1 MTNSISFLARR
12 GLATEKGSGMYADRA
27 TPATTVKAGVGVII
41 VDDCGR
47 VLLERRRDN
56 GLWGLVGGGVDP
68 GESVEAAALR
78 EALEETGLAVE
89 ITGLVGVYSD
99 PGQGRIV
106 TYPDNGDS
114 RHLVD
119 TVVTAAIVSGRIQIS
134 EESLELAFFSAS
146 DLPEDLVPPARE
158 PLRDFFAGRTARVR

>member
-1 MTNSISFLARR
+1 
-12 GLATEKGSGMYADRA
+12 MYADRA

-41 VDDCGR
+41 VDDSGR

-56 GLWGLVGGGVDP
+56 GMWGLVGGGVDP
-68 GESVEAAALR
+68 GESVGQAAVR
-78 EALEETGLAVE
+78 EALEETGLSIA

-119 TVVTAAIVSGRIQIS
+119 TVVTATIVSGCIQIS
-134 EESLELAFFSAS
+134 EESLELVFFPAS
-146 DLPEDLVPPARE
+146 GLPEDLVPPARE
-158 PLRDFFAGRTARVR
+158 PLSDFFAGRAAQVR

>member
-1 MTNSISFLARR
+1 VYSSLT
-12 GLATEKGSGMYADRA
+12 

-41 VDDCGR
+41 VDDSGR

-56 GLWGLVGGGVDP
+56 GMWGLVGGGVDP
-68 GESVEAAALR
+68 GESVGQAAVR
-78 EALEETGLAVE
+78 EALEETGLTIA

-119 TVVTAAIVSGRIQIS
+119 TVVTAKIVSGVLVVS
-134 EESLELAFFSAS
+134 EESLELAFFADSE
-146 DLPEDLVPPARE
+146 LPTDLVPPARE
-158 PLRDFFAGRTARVR
+158 PLSDFFAGRLARVR

>member
-1 MTNSISFLARR
+1 
-12 GLATEKGSGMYADRA
+12 MYSSLT

-68 GESVEAAALR
+68 GESVAACARR
-78 EALEETGLAVE
+78 EALEETGLSIEV
-89 ITGLVGVYSD
+89 TGLVGVYSD

-119 TVVTAAIVSGRIQIS
+119 TVVTATIVSGRIRIS
-134 EESLELAFFSAS
+134 EESLELAFFPAS
-146 DLPEDLVPPARE
+146 GLPEDLVPPARE
-158 PLRDFFAGRTARVR
+158 PLHDFFAGRMAQVC